1 MAASGAGPSVDRPD
15 PRRDP
20 GRGRRLGIDV
30 GSVRIGVA
38 VSDPDGILAT
48 PVETVPRDEKAGRSR
63 RGGRGGNP
71 RAGSEVPDAGAGRG
85 TGKPPAPTPAAGTD
99 ITRLAALADEYEV
112 VEVVVGLPRTL
123 RGEKGVSAAMASEFA
138 GRLRDALPEVP
149 IRLSDERLTTVSAAR
164 ALRDSGVRARG
175 QRQVIDQAAAVS
187 ILQSWLDERS
197 SMMRSAE
204 DAGHAALSGD
214 DE

>member
-1 MAASGAGPSVDRPD
+1 MAAASGADTPVDRPHPD
-15 PRRDP
+15 SDP

-38 VSDPDGILAT
+38 ASDPDGVLAT
-48 PVETVPRDEKAGRSR
+48 PVETVPR
-63 RGGRGGNP
+63 
-71 RAGSEVPDAGAGRG
+71 AGSPGRRSGRNPGGA
-85 TGKPPAPTPAAGTD
+85 AAGGKQATGAD
-99 ITRLAALADEYEV
+99 IARIAAIAAEYEA
-112 VEVVVGLPRTL
+112 VEIIVGLPRTL
-123 RGEKGVSAAMASEFA
+123 RGESGTAARLAVEFA
-138 GRLRDALPEVP
+138 GKLRDSLPEVP

-204 DAGHAALSGD
+204 DAERTALFGD

>member
-1 MAASGAGPSVDRPD
+1 MAAGSGTDIPVDRPHPD
-15 PRRDP
+15 ADP
-20 GRGRRLGIDV
+20 GHGRRLGIDV

-38 VSDPDGILAT
+38 ASDPGGVLAT
-48 PVETVPRDEKAGRSR
+48 PVETVPRADAPGRRSGRKSAG
-63 RGGRGGNP
+63 P
-71 RAGSEVPDAGAGRG
+71 TAAGAR
-85 TGKPPAPTPAAGTD
+85 GKPAADAD
-99 ITRLAALADEYEV
+99 IARIATLAAEYEA
-112 VEVVVGLPRTL
+112 VEIIVGLPRTL
-123 RGEKGVSAAMASEFA
+123 RGESGTAARLAVEFA
-138 GRLRDALPEVP
+138 GKLRDALPEVP

-204 DAGHAALSGD
+204 DAERTALFGD

>member
-1 MAASGAGPSVDRPD
+1 MAAGSGADTPVDRPHPD
-15 PRRDP
+15 SDP

-38 VSDPDGILAT
+38 ASDPDGVLAT
-48 PVETVPRDEKAGRSR
+48 PVETVPRAGAPGRRSGR
-63 RGGRGGNP
+63 KSAGSTGGRTGGTP
-71 RAGSEVPDAGAGRG
+71 AGADIARI
-85 TGKPPAPTPAAGTD
+85 AA
-99 ITRLAALADEYEV
+99 IAAEYEA
-112 VEVVVGLPRTL
+112 VEIIVGLPRTL
-123 RGEKGVSAAMASEFA
+123 RGESGTAARLAVEFA
-138 GRLRDALPEVP
+138 GKLRDSLPEVP

-204 DAGHAALSGD
+204 DAERTALFGD

>member
-1 MAASGAGPSVDRPD
+1 MAAASGPDTPVDRPHPD
-15 PRRDP
+15 SDP

-38 VSDPDGILAT
+38 ASDPDGVLAT
-48 PVETVPRDEKAGRSR
+48 PVETVPRAGAP
-63 RGGRGGNP
+63 GRGRRSGGSP
-71 RAGSEVPDAGAGRG
+71 GKAAAGGA
-85 TGKPPAPTPAAGTD
+85 TPAGTD
-99 ITRLAALADEYEV
+99 IARIVAIAAEYEA
-112 VEVVVGLPRTL
+112 VEIIVGLPRTL
-123 RGEKGVSAAMASEFA
+123 RGESGTAARLAVEFA
-138 GRLRDALPEVP
+138 GRLRDSLPEVP

-204 DAGHAALSGD
+204 DAARTALFGD
-214 DE
+214 DV

>member
-1 MAASGAGPSVDRPD
+1 MAAGSGADIPVDRPHPD
-15 PRRDP
+15 ADP

-38 VSDPDGILAT
+38 ASDPGGVLAT
-48 PVETVPRDEKAGRSR
+48 PVETVPR
-63 RGGRGGNP
+63 
-71 RAGSEVPDAGAGRG
+71 AGAPGRRSG
-85 TGKPPAPTPAAGTD
+85 RNTTGAAAPGARGKPAAGAD
-99 ITRLAALADEYEV
+99 IARIAEIAAEYEA
-112 VEVVVGLPRTL
+112 VEIIVGLPRTL
-123 RGEKGVSAAMASEFA
+123 RGESGTAARLAVEFA

-204 DAGHAALSGD
+204 DAERTALFGD